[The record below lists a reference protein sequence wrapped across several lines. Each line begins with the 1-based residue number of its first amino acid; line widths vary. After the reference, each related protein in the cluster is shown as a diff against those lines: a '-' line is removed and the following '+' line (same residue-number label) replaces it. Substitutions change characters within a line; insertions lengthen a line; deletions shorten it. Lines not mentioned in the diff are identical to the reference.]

1 MEGSTRGLDP
11 EALELRPVR
20 SGIGATTLAVADESG
35 AVGWREAGTGHR
47 VPGDGHRAL
56 RRDAGEEGEQE
67 KWGWGE
73 GEVKWERE
81 ELRIRIRY
89 REEL

>member
-1 MEGSTRGLDP
+1 MPMNPAQWAGER
-11 EALELRPVR
+11 R
-20 SGIGATTLAVADESG
+20 
-35 AVGWREAGTGHR
+35 GTGHR

>member
-1 MEGSTRGLDP
+1 M
-11 EALELRPVR
+11 
-20 SGIGATTLAVADESG
+20 
-35 AVGWREAGTGHR
+35 
-47 VPGDGHRAL
+47 PGDGHGAL

-89 REEL
+89 RGTVDIWLPRNFF